1 MTREEVLDLGK
12 VLIAAIYGFTTPC
25 LTQGN
30 LIQEEDV
37 NGQK

>member
-1 MTREEVLDLGK
+1 MTREVLDLGK

-25 LTQGN
+25 IRLPCVR
-30 LIQEEDV
+30 QEEDV